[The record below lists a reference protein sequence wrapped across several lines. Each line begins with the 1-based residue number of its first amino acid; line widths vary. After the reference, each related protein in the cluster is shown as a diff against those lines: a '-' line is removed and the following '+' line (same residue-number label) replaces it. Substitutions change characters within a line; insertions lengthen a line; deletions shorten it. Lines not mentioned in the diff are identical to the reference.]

1 MTRAATPITDEE
13 LPTLFAGL
21 ERVPL
26 ALAVSGGADSM
37 ALMHMIARWA
47 AREDVR
53 AAWAEDG
60 APPRAHVVVLT
71 VDHSLRAASA
81 EEAAFVACEAEA
93 LGLPCRILRW
103 VGEKP
108 VTGLQDV
115 ARNARRNLMLDTL
128 RAENEGLTFGPY
140 GISRARA
147 LVMAHHQEDQ
157 AETLLMRLARG
168 SGLDG
173 LRGMRARDVVTR
185 QASSERPYS
194 YSVPLLRPL
203 LGVPKARLIATLRAH
218 GAGWIDDPS
227 NEDERFERVRIRKAL
242 RQLEP
247 LGFTAEKVALSARRL
262 ADAESAFARLLDG
275 ADAPPSPPRC
285 IFEDLDLT
293 RSDFL
298 SHYTASRL
306 LRRVLAVYGGAARP
320 ADLAQI
326 EQLAGRTTRSD
337 SRLRIGAQTLGG
349 CNLQPHGDGV
359 RYLRIFREGNG
370 EGLARVPVAP
380 GQPVEWDGKRFT
392 VDASR
397 ASASGAV
404 VRALGMQGWADL
416 KRAVKGLADLGWPA
430 AAVATVP
437 VIECG
442 GEIIAYPVIDR
453 NIRALPDDK
462 RQTKERWAAYAAG
475 LRHADYSVHFRLSS
489 WSEDE

>member
-71 VDHSLRAASA
+71 VDHGLRAASSD
-81 EEAAFVACEAEA
+81 EAAFVACEAEA
-93 LGLPCRILRW
+93 LGLSCQILRW
-103 VGEKP
+103 EGEKP
-108 VTGLQDV
+108 VTGLQDA

-128 RAENEGLTFGPY
+128 RAEHASLPA
-140 GISRARA
+140 RARQRS

-157 AETLLMRLARG
+157 AETLMMRLARG

-173 LRGMRARDVVTR
+173 LRGMRARDLVTR
-185 QASSERPYS
+185 EASSERPQS
-194 YSVPLLRPL
+194 YSITLLRPL
-203 LGVPKARLIATLRAH
+203 LGVPKARLIATLRAN

-275 ADAPPSPPRC
+275 AEAVQPPSPARC

-380 GQPVEWDGKRFT
+380 GQPVEWDGRRFT

-442 GEIIAYPVIDR
+442 GEIIAYPVIDQ
-453 NIRALPDDK
+453 NIRALPADK
-462 RQTKERWAAYAAG
+462 RQIKERWAAFAAG
-475 LRHADYSVHFRLSS
+475 LRHADYCVSFRPRP
-489 WSEDE
+489 W